1 MGKGL
6 VKKMI
11 QQERL
16 VQTVLDLVQ
25 LDSESKQE
33 RAVADYV
40 TARLT
45 ALGYTVKEDN
55 AGESFGGN
63 AGNVIA
69 YKAGTGAGKCL
80 LFCAHMDTVKPG
92 NGVKPIV
99 EQGIIRSDGT
109 TILGGDDKAGI
120 AAILEAAT
128 AMEESGFQHGPV
140 QIIFTVA
147 EEIGL
152 LGAKYLDSEQL
163 PAIDAAYFFDS
174 DGMPS
179 EICVASPYHIDL
191 TVTFRG
197 RAAHAGVE
205 PEKGISAIQMAA
217 KAIAAMRLG
226 RPDEESTAN
235 IGIIQGGRATNIVT
249 DETVIYGEA
258 RSLNK
263 SKVDSQIAHMI
274 QCCREAAEQLGGQAE
289 VKVDECYAAIDL
301 SPDSTTVQLAC
312 AALRKLGMEPQL
324 VKSGGGSD
332 ANVFCGKGIPAANV
346 GVGMSKVHSTEEYL
360 NIAEMEAAARF
371 IIAVMEEAMV

>member
-45 ALGYTVKEDN
+45 ALGYTVREDN

-109 TILGGDDKAGI
+109 TILG
-120 AAILEAAT
+120 
-128 AMEESGFQHGPV
+128 
-140 QIIFTVA
+140 
-147 EEIGL
+147 
-152 LGAKYLDSEQL
+152 
-163 PAIDAAYFFDS
+163 
-174 DGMPS
+174 
-179 EICVASPYHIDL
+179 
-191 TVTFRG
+191 R
-197 RAAHAGVE
+197 R
-205 PEKGISAIQMAA
+205 
-217 KAIAAMRLG
+217 
-226 RPDEESTAN
+226 
-235 IGIIQGGRATNIVT
+235 
-249 DETVIYGEA
+249 
-258 RSLNK
+258 
-263 SKVDSQIAHMI
+263 
-274 QCCREAAEQLGGQAE
+274 
-289 VKVDECYAAIDL
+289 
-301 SPDSTTVQLAC
+301 
-312 AALRKLGMEPQL
+312 
-324 VKSGGGSD
+324 
-332 ANVFCGKGIPAANV
+332 
-346 GVGMSKVHSTEEYL
+346 
-360 NIAEMEAAARF
+360 
-371 IIAVMEEAMV
+371 